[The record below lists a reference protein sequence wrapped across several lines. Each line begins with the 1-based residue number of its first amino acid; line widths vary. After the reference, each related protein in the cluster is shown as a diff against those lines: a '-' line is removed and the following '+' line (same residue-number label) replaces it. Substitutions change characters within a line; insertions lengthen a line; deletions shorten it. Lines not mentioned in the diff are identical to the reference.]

1 MRHVVWNLYPG
12 ISIPVARTA
21 APCLSQYC
29 SNSFSILRVNKR
41 EKLVFVKAN
50 FGQYW
55 ISNNEIRYWLQTCHI
70 NIAAVNCNFSSPLL
84 NTHLISFLLGGLD
97 WHWENSEYAENN
109 LSLKLSL
116 GKKECVSSLV
126 RLYTHMS
133 RQWRIAVATI
143 KLIVNIK
150 QPQQKFMR

>member
-1 MRHVVWNLYPG
+1 MPYQCFYWNSSCFRVGDHFSTPTRATHLLGVLEYFSLLNILSCSINLSYVVWNLYPG

-84 NTHLISFLLGGLD
+84 NTSHIISLRWL
-97 WHWENSEYAENN
+97 
-109 LSLKLSL
+109 
-116 GKKECVSSLV
+116 
-126 RLYTHMS
+126 RLAL
-133 RQWRIAVATI
+133 R
-143 KLIVNIK
+143 K
-150 QPQQKFMR
+150 

>member
-1 MRHVVWNLYPG
+1 MYYRCQINAFTGTLPASASVIIFLLLQEQHIYWMFWNIFHYWIYFKCSIDSSYIVWNLYPG

-55 ISNNEIRYWLQTCHI
+55 ISNNQVRYWLHKCHI
-70 NIAAVNCNFSSPLL
+70 NIAAINCYFSSPLL
-84 NTHLISFLLGGLD
+84 NTSHIISLRWL
-97 WHWENSEYAENN
+97 
-109 LSLKLSL
+109 
-116 GKKECVSSLV
+116 
-126 RLYTHMS
+126 RLAL
-133 RQWRIAVATI
+133 R
-143 KLIVNIK
+143 K
-150 QPQQKFMR
+150 

>member
-1 MRHVVWNLYPG
+1 MLDQCFYWNSSCFRVGDHFSTPTRAIFIQNVLLDMFNVDIFTYRRNIGQLVWNLYPG

-55 ISNNEIRYWLQTCHI
+55 ISNNQVRYWLHKCHI
-70 NIAAVNCNFSSPLL
+70 NIAAINCYFSSPLL
-84 NTHLISFLLGGLD
+84 NTSHIISLRWL
-97 WHWENSEYAENN
+97 
-109 LSLKLSL
+109 
-116 GKKECVSSLV
+116 
-126 RLYTHMS
+126 RLAL
-133 RQWRIAVATI
+133 R
-143 KLIVNIK
+143 K
-150 QPQQKFMR
+150 